1 MMDEHKSGAPVINK
15 RVRSNKKKGVVFVS
29 PTLGGGGAERVLANL
44 ADGLDKTTYNVHL
57 VLINDTD
64 RTGLNASVN
73 SDSSFVNYYCLNKKR
88 IRHSFFS
95 LSRVLRKL
103 RGYCYCS
110 SILYVNSMLLIL
122 KGLRIIGGKI
132 IVREAN
138 MPSVNMNLPESK
150 LGKFLIKFAYRYL
163 YSLADVILVSSSI
176 MREDLL
182 SVSTVRPHKVL
193 VIFNPVNVRELLKN
207 SAPTKKHTMEG
218 FRLVACG
225 NLTYQK
231 GFDRLL
237 NWFADLQVTN
247 ASLVV
252 VGDGPEKSKLLTM
265 QRVLGLEKHVSF
277 VGEQKNPWVWMAGAD
292 LMVLSSRWEGMPN
305 VALEA
310 LACGTPVVAC
320 EEIGAIGELRK
331 LSGSGSVSIFS
342 SVEDL
347 RKIITQ
353 ISRNQRDP
361 EMRSLL
367 PTEFD
372 IDTVSARFS
381 SIVESIA

>member
-1 MMDEHKSGAPVINK
+1 
-15 RVRSNKKKGVVFVS
+15 
-29 PTLGGGGAERVLANL
+29 
-44 ADGLDKTTYNVHL
+44 
-57 VLINDTD
+57 
-64 RTGLNASVN
+64 
-73 SDSSFVNYYCLNKKR
+73 
-88 IRHSFFS
+88 
-95 LSRVLRKL
+95 
-103 RGYCYCS
+103 
-110 SILYVNSMLLIL
+110 
-122 KGLRIIGGKI
+122 
-132 IVREAN
+132 
-138 MPSVNMNLPESK
+138 
-150 LGKFLIKFAYRYL
+150 
-163 YSLADVILVSSSI
+163 